1 MTIEVALVIS
11 AISLIFSIIVG
22 VSGMKRNEKTDNQQE
37 ASNLTT
43 VIVKLEN
50 IGDDIKEIKTDM
62 RDVKNDIQNHAER
75 LIKAEQQIKVLNK
88 TVFNSDSGSE

>member
-50 IGDDIKEIKTDM
+50 IGNDIKEIKTDM

-88 TVFNSDSGSE
+88 TVF

>member
-50 IGDDIKEIKTDM
+50 IGNDIKEIKTDM

-88 TVFNSDSGSE
+88 TVFKSDSGSE